1 MAERRDPLKA
11 PRGRT
16 GEKIAR
22 GTVRAVVEL
31 IPGASLVTTLA
42 EQAWPSREEEEQEAW
57 QQSVTVQTNEHSEE
71 IYRIKQIV
79 GAFITMHANFTQAA
93 EASELSFLP
102 GGMVEELQEI
112 ADGRASAKSLE
123 LLKQKLKETER
134 DVADIVEGIR
144 LAMSKLDD
152 NDPFREKMQLAIYGE
167 SGKLNIRRKIE
178 ELLGMDASDCDL
190 PSLAHRLCFDID
202 EFNSEVLSLGREAA
216 ADFPLAKLSL

>member
-1 MAERRDPLKA
+1 MAEKREPLKV

-16 GEKIAR
+16 GEKITR
-22 GTVRAVVEL
+22 GTVRAIVEL

-42 EQAWPSREEEEQEAW
+42 EQAWPSIEDEEQEAW

-112 ADGRASAKSLE
+112 ADGRASSKSLKH
-123 LLKQKLKETER
+123 LRQKLKETER
-134 DVADIVEGIR
+134 DVADIVEGIGV
-144 LAMSKLDD
+144 AMSKLGRD
-152 NDPFREKMQLAIYGE
+152 DPFREKMYVAIYGE

-178 ELLGMDASDCDL
+178 QLLGMDAADPYLPRLAQQLCD
-190 PSLAHRLCFDID
+190 DIS
-202 EFNSEVLSLGREAA
+202 EFNHVVLSLGRDAA
-216 ADFPLAKLSL
+216 ADFPLEKLSQ